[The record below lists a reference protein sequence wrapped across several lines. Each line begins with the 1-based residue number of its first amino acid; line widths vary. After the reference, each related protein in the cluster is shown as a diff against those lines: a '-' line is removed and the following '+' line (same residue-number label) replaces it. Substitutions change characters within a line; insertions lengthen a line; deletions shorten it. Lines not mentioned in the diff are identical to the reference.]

1 MGNGLDDNGT
11 YNRMTRT
18 LPKQPSRCTGVMT
31 FYDQPNFQLFLKQV
45 KKVIR
50 TCVQEGRENE
60 LLDNNPSLVSAW
72 NELQQQPVSMNLAKG
87 RKIEL
92 VPQYDWERTSGPPF
106 WRTTQITFLVQRK
119 KTPAPPIPQWVPE
132 NQDQPRPRPLPVDP
146 CSRGIIDCKRQPPP
160 PPKTEFEEWYYCS
173 EAGVK
178 SVKVKKGQKPPPQ
191 ADAISPF
198 YPSDFAARIEC
209 FKYHKNIIDLPTEKK
224 PPGGKKP
231 IRTPSGKTPGTTTK
245 PSGGDDLGQLKH
257 LLPLFFLFGAVVF
270 FGEEEFLMESMFEVF
285 ELENE
290 LNALTGERFLFELA
304 KNRVTN
310 KLSVNVIRNGVAENL
325 ETFIEARWQNGSI
338 TSFKQYERL
347 MDLAHDVSIKMQ
359 NLDNARSLKFA
370 RKRGTWVRG
379 QFIEDIYIQKKL
391 ERLGY
396 VGLPDWFQGFDA
408 YKQGSKFSVSRKG
421 GKYLTTFYDPDLISI
436 KSHEPPGGLRN
447 INLKTL
453 GESMDKWLTKMNP
466 SVLEKKNIR
475 VKQTTGRRKEVHL
488 ILLGDDDV
496 SQFKDK
502 IQGIAQL
509 ANQKGFNIK
518 IIQYTTATRIFTSLR

>member
-1 MGNGLDDNGT
+1 MGNGVDNKGT

-45 KKVIR
+45 KNVIR

-87 RKIEL
+87 RKIEF

-106 WRTTQITFLVQRK
+106 WRTTKITFLVQRK
-119 KTPAPPIPQWVPE
+119 KTPAPPIPQYQVP
-132 NQDQPRPRPLPVDP
+132 DVPQPQPKPLPVDP
-146 CSRGIIDCKRQPPP
+146 CSRGIIDCKPPPPP
-160 PPKTEFEEWYYCS
+160 PPKTEFDEWYYCS

-191 ADAISPF
+191 ADAISGF
-198 YPSDFAARIEC
+198 YATDLAARIEC
-209 FKYHKNIIDLPTEKK
+209 FKYHKNITPPPPEKK

-231 IRTPSGKTPGTTTK
+231 GGKTSG
-245 PSGGDDLGQLKH
+245 GGDDLGLLKH
-257 LLPLFFLFGAVVF
+257 LLPLFLLFGAVVF
-270 FGEEEFLMESMFEVF
+270 FGEEEFLMESMFEIF

-290 LNALTGERFLFELA
+290 LKGLYPGEQFLFELE
-304 KNRVTN
+304 KNRLTN
-310 KLSVNVIRNGVAENL
+310 KLTVNVIRNGVAENL
-325 ETFIEARWQNGSI
+325 EGFIETRWQSGSI
-338 TSFKQYERL
+338 TSRQQYERL
-347 MDLAHDVSIKMQ
+347 KDLADDVIVKMQ
-359 NLDNARSLKFA
+359 ELDNARSFSFA
-370 RKRGTWVRG
+370 RRRGTWVRG
-379 QFIEDIYIQKKL
+379 QFIEDIYIEKKL
-391 ERLGY
+391 ERQGY

-436 KSHEPPGGLRN
+436 KSHEPAGGLRS

-453 GESMDKWLTKMNP
+453 GERMDEWLTKMNP

-475 VKQTTGRRKEVHL
+475 VKQAAGRRKELHL

-496 SQFKDK
+496 SQFRDK
-502 IQGIAQL
+502 IQKIAQL
-509 ANQKGFNIK
+509 ANQKGFNIR
-518 IIQYTTATRIFTSLR
+518 IIQYMKATGTFISLL